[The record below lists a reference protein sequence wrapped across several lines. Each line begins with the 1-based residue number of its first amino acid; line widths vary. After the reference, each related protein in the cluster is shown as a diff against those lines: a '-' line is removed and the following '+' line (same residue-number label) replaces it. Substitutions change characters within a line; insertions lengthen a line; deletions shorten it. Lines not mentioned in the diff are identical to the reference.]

1 MLTEQYKDKVY
12 FSKWLQKDYSDLY
25 NEVTSILD
33 ANHVAHGILE
43 STADYWCRDYMPI
56 QWGYRQYAQFV
67 YRPDYVKDEKY
78 LTDTDKVLTKLK
90 ESIDV
95 LNKSP
100 LNIDGGN
107 MVFCRGGK
115 YPDYTDYVVLTDKVM
130 KENLSFSQEEIERRI
145 QEALIREGYS
155 NPDLKIVWLSWAND
169 TKDRCGHT
177 DGILHYVGT
186 SESGRPQVLVN
197 LKIYDEKRASDM
209 RTALS
214 QYFDLIDLGLS
225 RYDKKYSWAY
235 INMLQT
241 RDVIIVP
248 GIGDEATDKEALNK
262 IKELFPQYEGR
273 IYQVQVKK
281 LIDGHPG
288 KDDGD
293 GALNCCTWTISNEM
307 SSVPRTAANIARYK
321 SLVEKA
327 KKDEN
332 SLSPGEIRF
341 LGDYNPLEIEN
352 ISPLLDKCYWGY

>member
-1 MLTEQYKDKVY
+1 
-12 FSKWLQKDYSDLY
+12 
-25 NEVTSILD
+25 VTSILD

-67 YRPDYVKDEKY
+67 YDPDYIEDKKY
-78 LTDTDKVLTKLK
+78 RTDTDKVLTKVK
-90 ESIDV
+90 ESFDI

-100 LNIDGGN
+100 LKIDGGN

-115 YPDYTDYVVLTDKVM
+115 HPDYTNYVVMTDKAIDDN
-130 KENLSFSQEEIERRI
+130 KSNKQKIGPLI
-145 QEALIREGYS
+145 QKALMREGYS
-155 NPDLKIVWLSWAND
+155 NSDLQIVWLPWNED
-169 TKDRCGHT
+169 EKDRCGHT

-248 GIGDEATDKEALNK
+248 GIGDEVTDKEALNQ
-262 IKELFPQYEGR
+262 IKGLFPQYEGR

-341 LGDYNPLEIEN
+341 LGDYAPIALASISYSLDN
-352 ISPLLDKCYWGY
+352 IYWGF